1 MDKLKQL
8 LSIIRIDHKNVLEL
22 RFKSA
27 MKLIILLSIEEDET
41 ELVESLVKV
50 CIKEYGQDEVFNT
63 IDNLLS
69 LEDGLDSDLD

>member
-1 MDKLKQL
+1 MDEIKQL
-8 LSIIRIDHKNVLEL
+8 LVLIRMDHQNILKL

-27 MKLIILLSIEEDET
+27 MKLIILLSIEGDET

-63 IDNLLS
+63 IDNLLNFK
-69 LEDGLDSDLD
+69 GGFNSDLD